1 MTGDTYRI
9 GMAVVIEV
17 LCVIVTLIAA
27 LDTVADFRGWPNVT
41 EDIDAWTQK
50 NPWLARALVL
60 FLFVLLAH
68 FVLNPLPRG

>member
-1 MTGDTYRI
+1 MTGDTYRL
-9 GMAVVIEV
+9 GMAAVIEV

-41 EDIDAWTQK
+41 EDIDGWTHR